1 MPAVVS
7 RLRSVS
13 VVGNAQRLA
22 PGFKLVVMALTA
34 LPVGVVGL
42 SGDTVAER
50 VSGPMAA
57 LWFALLPVALY
68 RVWAA
73 LALPVVATAIM
84 LHAVIALPFN
94 STPFIIDF
102 WTSALM
108 LILAFPRR

>member
-42 SGDTVAER
+42 SGEHARRTRQRSDGGVLVR
-50 VSGPMAA
+50 AA
-57 LWFALLPVALY
+57 AGRALP
-68 RVWAA
+68 RWAA

-84 LHAVIALPFN
+84 LHAVFALPFN

-108 LILAFPRR
+108 LVLALPRR